1 MSRLLDSLST
11 DVRLRLRTLGQPA
24 EDVDWPVA
32 LARNQG
38 WQVAN
43 AAYLAAQRQWGVNEM
58 QALLRALDLEPP
70 LDPAMTREV
79 LLAAIELYF
88 HTSRTDADVTVEDNR
103 LRIDI
108 SRCPVF
114 ERFTDFR
121 WGGLTACGCFA
132 RRRGWYQAMGIEADE
147 ELVTLRKWGDPVCE
161 LVIRL
166 ASPATVAVPMH
177 YAGAARPAA
186 SG

>member
-1 MSRLLDSLST
+1 MSRLLDSLSA
-11 DVRLRLRTLGQPA
+11 DLRLRLRTLGQPA

-32 LARNQG
+32 MARSQG

-43 AAYLAAQRQWGVNEM
+43 AAYQAAQRQWGADEM

-70 LDPAMTREV
+70 LDPATTREV

-108 SRCPVF
+108 SRCPVY

-132 RRRGWYQAMGIEADE
+132 RRRGWYQAMDIQGDE

-166 ASPATVAVPMH
+166 ATPAAVAAPMLRAGP
-177 YAGAARPAA
+177 AGAAA
-186 SG
+186 SR

>member
-1 MSRLLDSLST
+1 VGRLGASVVSRLLESLPADVRERLST
-11 DVRLRLRTLGQPA
+11 LGRRA
-24 EDVDWPVA
+24 EDVDWPVV
-32 LARNQG
+32 LARSQG

-43 AAYLAAQRQWGVNEM
+43 AAYQAAQRQWGAEEM
-58 QALLRALDLEPP
+58 QALLRALALEPP
-70 LDPAMTREV
+70 LGPELAGEV

-88 HTSRTDADVTVEDNR
+88 HTSRTDANVSVEDEG

-132 RRRGWYQAMGIEADE
+132 RRRGWYQAMGAEADE

-161 LVIRL
+161 LVVRL
-166 ASPATVAVPMH
+166 AATAASPA
-177 YAGAARPAA
+177 
-186 SG
+186 

>member
-1 MSRLLDSLST
+1 MSRLLESLPVDVRKRLST
-11 DVRLRLRTLGQPA
+11 LGRPA

-32 LARNQG
+32 LARSQG

-43 AAYLAAQRQWGVNEM
+43 AAYQAAQRQWGVDEM
-58 QALLRALDLEPP
+58 RALLSALALEPP
-70 LDPAMTREV
+70 LDPALACEV
-79 LLAAIELYF
+79 LLTAIELYF
-88 HTSRTDADVTVEDNR
+88 HTSRTDANVSVEDEG

-114 ERFTDFR
+114 ERFMDVR

-132 RRRGWYQAMGIEADE
+132 RRRGWYQAMGVEVDE
-147 ELVTLRKWGDPVCE
+147 ELVMIRKWGDPVCE

-166 ASPATVAVPMH
+166 AATAAVT
-177 YAGAARPAA
+177 A
-186 SG
+186 

>member
-1 MSRLLDSLST
+1 VVSRLLESLPA
-11 DVRLRLRTLGQPA
+11 DVRERLSALGRPA
-24 EDVDWPVA
+24 EDVDWPVV
-32 LARNQG
+32 LARSQG

-43 AAYLAAQRQWGVNEM
+43 AAYQAAQRQWGVDEM
-58 QALLRALDLEPP
+58 RALLSALALEPP
-70 LDPAMTREV
+70 LDRALAREV
-79 LLAAIELYF
+79 ILAAIELFF
-88 HTSRTDADVTVEDNR
+88 HTFRTDADVTVEDEG

-132 RRRGWYQAMGIEADE
+132 RRRGWYQAMGIQGDE

-161 LVIRL
+161 LVVRL
-166 ASPATVAVPMH
+166 PTAAPVTV
-177 YAGAARPAA
+177 
-186 SG
+186 

>member
-1 MSRLLDSLST
+1 MSRLLESLPA
-11 DVRLRLRTLGQPA
+11 DVRMRLSALGRPA

-32 LARNQG
+32 LARSQG

-43 AAYLAAQRQWGVNEM
+43 AAYQAAQRQWGVDEM
-58 QALLRALDLEPP
+58 RALLQALQLEPP
-70 LDPAMTREV
+70 LGPELACDV
-79 LLAAIELYF
+79 ILAAIELYF
-88 HTSRTDADVTVEDNR
+88 HTSRTDAIVSVEDDG

-132 RRRGWYQAMGIEADE
+132 RRRGWYQAMGIKADE
-147 ELVTLRKWGDPVCE
+147 ELIMLRKWGDPVCE
-161 LVIRL
+161 LVVRL
-166 ASPATVAVPMH
+166 
-177 YAGAARPAA
+177 PAA
-186 SG
+186 APVTA

>member
-1 MSRLLDSLST
+1 MSRLLDSLSA

-32 LARNQG
+32 LARSQG

-43 AAYLAAQRQWGVNEM
+43 AAYQAAQRQWGIDEM
-58 QALLRALDLEPP
+58 RALLGALALEPP
-70 LDPAMTREV
+70 LGPALACEV

-88 HTSRTDADVTVEDNR
+88 HTSRTDADVSVEDEG

-114 ERFTDFR
+114 ERFMDVR

-132 RRRGWYQAMGIEADE
+132 RRRGWYQAMGIKADE
-147 ELVTLRKWGDPVCE
+147 DLVLLRKWGDPVCE
-161 LVIRL
+161 LVIR
-166 ASPATVAVPMH
+166 
-177 YAGAARPAA
+177 PAA
-186 SG
+186 TAAVTA